1 MRGAVTA
8 WSVQALAFGVLS
20 GTLLGWLWF
29 VGAMMLAAWAYQ
41 TTEAM
46 GRRATLACV
55 LMAVGSQVWNTLDGW
70 PKSATLLMAGA
81 FLVPMC
87 WQIREDAV

>member
-1 MRGAVTA
+1 MA
-8 WSVQALAFGVLS
+8 WTIQALAFGVLS
-20 GTLLGWLWF
+20 GSLLGWLW
-29 VGAMMLAAWAYQ
+29 VAAALTLGAWSYQ
-41 TTEAM
+41 TTEEM

-87 WQIREDAV
+87 WQIREEAV